1 MKSCDLSLMASRCF
15 GAHFR
20 VPMKDHEK
28 TYHKSDNS
36 QKLIIVK
43 RQIMNIFMFAK
54 NLLWLICMY
63 EKHFCCA
70 PNVRFSY
77 IHMYMGRWYRNR

>member
-1 MKSCDLSLMASRCF
+1 MAFRCF

-28 TYHKSDNS
+28 TYHKSDKS
-36 QKLIIVK
+36 QKVLIVK

-54 NLLWLICMY
+54 KLLWLIYGTLVQKALNISFVC
-63 EKHFCCA
+63 E
-70 PNVRFSY
+70 PL
-77 IHMYMGRWYRNR
+77 